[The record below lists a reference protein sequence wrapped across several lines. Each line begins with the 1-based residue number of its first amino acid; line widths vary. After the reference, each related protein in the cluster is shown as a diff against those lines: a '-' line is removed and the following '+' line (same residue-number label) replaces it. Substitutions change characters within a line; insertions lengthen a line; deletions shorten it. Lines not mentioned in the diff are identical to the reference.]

1 MLCGTAAIYL
11 KGRTTGCATGCATYN
26 RPIMPARPLSVP
38 LLLALAGLPA
48 FSAAA
53 RAEPGT
59 AAAPA
64 PAAAHPEPAVQ
75 RTVIE
80 DMDNR
85 VEEVRVRGEVRRII
99 VTPKNG
105 GKPYEIIPANGGR
118 DLGSGASKGAAGQR
132 VWNVLD
138 F

>member
-1 MLCGTAAIYL
+1 MAAL
-11 KGRTTGCATGCATYN
+11 GNGCATYN
-26 RPIMPARPLSVP
+26 HPIMPARPLSVP
-38 LLLALAGLPA
+38 LLLALAGLA
-48 FSAAA
+48 FSAAPA
-53 RAEPGT
+53 QADP
-59 AAAPA
+59 AAAPEPVP
-64 PAAAHPEPAVQ
+64 PASHNEPAVQ

-85 VEEVRVRGEVRRII
+85 VEELRVRGEVRRIT

>member
-1 MLCGTAAIYL
+1 
-11 KGRTTGCATGCATYN
+11 
-26 RPIMPARPLSVP
+26 MPARPLSVP
-38 LLLALAGLPA
+38 LLLALAGLIFYA
-48 FSAAA
+48 ASAQ
-53 RAEPGT
+53 AEP
-59 AAAPA
+59 AAAPE
-64 PAAAHPEPAVQ
+64 PVAAASHSEPAVQ

-80 DMDNR
+80 DADNR
-85 VEEVRVRGEVRRII
+85 VEELRVRGEVRRIT

>member
-1 MLCGTAAIYL
+1 MALPGAPVAAMRSR
-11 KGRTTGCATGCATYN
+11 GATYN
-26 RPIMPARPLSVP
+26 QPIMPARPLSVP
-38 LLLALAGLPA
+38 LLLVLAGLPA
-48 FSAAA
+48 FTAGA
-53 RAEPGT
+53 RAEPP
-59 AAAPA
+59 AAPEPAPA
-64 PAAAHPEPAVQ
+64 PAAPHPEPAVQ

-105 GKPYEIIPANGGR
+105 SKPYEIIPANGGR

>member
-1 MLCGTAAIYL
+1 M
-11 KGRTTGCATGCATYN
+11 
-26 RPIMPARPLSVP
+26 MPARPLSVP
-38 LLLALAGLPA
+38 LLLALAGLNFFFA
-48 FSAAA
+48 ASAQ
-53 RAEPGT
+53 AEP
-59 AAAPA
+59 AP
-64 PAAAHPEPAVQ
+64 PASHAEPAVQ

-85 VEEVRVRGEVRRII
+85 VEELRVRGEVRRIT

>member
-1 MLCGTAAIYL
+1 M
-11 KGRTTGCATGCATYN
+11 ATLGSRCATYN
-26 RPIMPARPLSVP
+26 HPIMPARPLSVP
-38 LLLALAGLPA
+38 LSLALAGLA
-48 FSAAA
+48 FSAAPA
-53 RAEPGT
+53 QADP
-59 AAAPA
+59 AAAPEPA
-64 PAAAHPEPAVQ
+64 PPASHNEPAVQ

-80 DMDNR
+80 DAENR
-85 VEEVRVRGEVRRII
+85 VEELRVRGEVRRII

>member
-1 MLCGTAAIYL
+1 MLR
-11 KGRTTGCATGCATYN
+11 GRCATYN

-38 LLLALAGLPA
+38 LLLALAGLPVLA
-48 FSAAA
+48 
-53 RAEPGT
+53 

-64 PAAAHPEPAVQ
+64 GPAQPATRPEPAVQ

-80 DMDNR
+80 DMDTR
-85 VEEVRVRGEVRRII
+85 VEELRVRGEVRRIT
-99 VTPKNG
+99 VTPKHG
-105 GKPYEIIPANGGR
+105 GKPYEIIPANAGR
-118 DLGSGASKGAAGQR
+118 DPAPGAGKGAAGQR

>member
-1 MLCGTAAIYL
+1 M
-11 KGRTTGCATGCATYN
+11 ATLGSRCATYN
-26 RPIMPARPLSVP
+26 HPIMPARPLSVP
-38 LLLALAGLPA
+38 LWLALASLPA
-48 FSAAA
+48 F
-53 RAEPGT
+53 T
-59 AAAPA
+59 AAAQAEPSAAPEPA
-64 PAAAHPEPAVQ
+64 PSATHSEPAVQ

-85 VEEVRVRGEVRRII
+85 VEELRVRGEVRRIL

>member
-1 MLCGTAAIYL
+1 
-11 KGRTTGCATGCATYN
+11 
-26 RPIMPARPLSVP
+26 MPARPLSVP
-38 LLLALAGLPA
+38 LLLALASLPVITA
-48 FSAAA
+48 TAQAEPSAAPE
-53 RAEPGT
+53 R
-59 AAAPA
+59 AAPA
-64 PAAAHPEPAVQ
+64 ARSEAAVQ

-80 DMDNR
+80 DNDNR
-85 VEEVRVRGEVRRII
+85 VEELRVRGEVRRIT

>member
-1 MLCGTAAIYL
+1 M
-11 KGRTTGCATGCATYN
+11 ATLGSRCATYN
-26 RPIMPARPLSVP
+26 GPIMPARPLSVP
-38 LLLALAGLPA
+38 LLLALAGLTVFA
-48 FSAAA
+48 ASAQ
-53 RAEPGT
+53 AEPASAPE

-64 PAAAHPEPAVQ
+64 SHPEPAVQ

-80 DMDNR
+80 DAENR
-85 VEEVRVRGEVRRII
+85 IEELRVRGEVRRII

-118 DLGSGASKGAAGQR
+118 DLGTGASKGAAGQR

>member
-1 MLCGTAAIYL
+1 MGP
-11 KGRTTGCATGCATYN
+11 ATYN
-26 RPIMPARPLSVP
+26 QPIMPARPLSVP
-38 LLLALAGLPA
+38 LWLALASLPVFTA
-48 FSAAA
+48 TAWAEPSAAP
-53 RAEPGT
+53 E
-59 AAAPA
+59 
-64 PAAAHPEPAVQ
+64 PAASASHAEPAVQ

-80 DMDNR
+80 DAENR
-85 VEEVRVRGEVRRII
+85 VEELRVRGEVRRII

-118 DLGSGASKGAAGQR
+118 DLGTGASKGAAGQR